1 MVTKL
6 LFKGAKLAG
15 IFVNG
20 ICFTIPGWA
29 EYDQFIDNTKYREA
43 RTYPVSYLDRYS
55 EFVESS
61 RDMMDQFSK
70 RNAHAF
76 DCVKNLNRE
85 FADLKELDIKI
96 KEFLQYAY
104 NVANIIRSLSE
115 KYPSLIS
122 DFEVQWVDIAGYC
135 GRKQRE

>member
-29 EYDQFIDNTKYREA
+29 EYDQFIDNTMYREA

-76 DCVKNLNRE
+76 DWVKNLNRE

>member
-29 EYDQFIDNTKYREA
+29 EYDQFIDNTMYREA
-43 RTYPVSYLDRYS
+43 RKYPITDTTTYTGAMTYPVLYLDRYS
-55 EFVESS
+55 EFVERS
-61 RDMMDQFSK
+61 RDMMDQLSK

-76 DCVKNLNRE
+76 DWVKNLNRE
-85 FADLKELDIKI
+85 FAEI
-96 KEFLQYAY
+96 
-104 NVANIIRSLSE
+104 
-115 KYPSLIS
+115 
-122 DFEVQWVDIAGYC
+122 
-135 GRKQRE
+135 GRAHV